1 MKGKKRKST
10 IYDDQLVISSDF
22 SNLSKVEKFSQ
33 RISKKA
39 RLTEDQGDN
48 LAIALTELVNNAI
61 IHGNKSDPSKQ
72 VAIFVQYKPDRVEV
86 SVLDEGEGFDP
97 ATLQN
102 PTDPENLWKE
112 NGRGIFLVQHL
123 IDDLIFEQTP
133 QGLLVTMVIS
143 LRKATR

>member
-10 IYDDQLVISSDF
+10 VYDDTLIISSDF
-22 SNLSKVEKFSQ
+22 SNLSRVEKFSR

-39 RLTEDQGDN
+39 RLTEDQGAN

-72 VAIFVQYKPDRVEV
+72 VVIYVQYKPDRVEV

-97 ATLQN
+97 DTLQN

-143 LRKATR
+143 LRKATH